1 MKVEIQ
7 RQDKEVLM
15 NAKTV
20 IMDFS
25 GVYKEENFYQG
36 KDAQW
41 LDFTKMTGVNC
52 YCKEEAEEE
61 IK

>member
-1 MKVEIQ
+1 
-7 RQDKEVLM
+7 M

-20 IMDFS
+20 ITDFS

-41 LDFTKMTGVNC
+41 LDFTKMTGVKC
-52 YCKEEAEEE
+52 YCTGKQRR
-61 IK
+61 KLKNG

>member
-1 MKVEIQ
+1 
-7 RQDKEVLM
+7 M

-52 YCKEEAEEE
+52 YCTEEAEE
-61 IK
+61 